1 MIEWSTRGPD
11 GIEVVLKTDTLYN
24 HILGDHCQRDQEGR
38 LIACRLAKGVIEDPR
53 FITVDQ
59 SSSEG
64 HTRIKYLDTKYIEE
78 TGKIRYI
85 VVVAEASRD
94 PREVVTV
101 EMQRCMTDL
110 LPKEAVLYD
119 RDTSDRREI

>member
-1 MIEWSTRGPD
+1 MIEWSTKGPD
-11 GIEVVLKTDTLYN
+11 GVEVVLKKTTLHK
-24 HILGDHCQRDQEGR
+24 HILGDHSTKDQEGR
-38 LIACRLAKGVIEDPR
+38 HVACRFAKDVVENPR
-53 FITVDQ
+53 YITEDQ

-64 HTRIKYLDTKYIEE
+64 QKRIKYFDTKYIEE

-101 EMQRCMTDL
+101 EMQRCMTDS

-119 RDTSDRREI
+119 RNSSDRREI